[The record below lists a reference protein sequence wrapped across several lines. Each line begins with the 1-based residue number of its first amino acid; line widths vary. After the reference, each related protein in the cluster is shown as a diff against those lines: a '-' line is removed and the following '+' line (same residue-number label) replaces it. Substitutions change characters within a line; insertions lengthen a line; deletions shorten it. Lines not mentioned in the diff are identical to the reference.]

1 MESDLDSEHHSSWR
15 RLQGL
20 DLVDIALLQ
29 VIQTLTKYYCSE
41 YSTRKCLN
49 KGMSE
54 STFTASSKAGIAS
67 ARSRCASS
75 AIAYIQPIVKPTIQI
90 VFCACIHTFASA
102 AFALALAS
110 STSTLAFVSAAEA
123 LSRVISTIMPDTYIY
138 SHRFSVILRRLDACD
153 VFVFVFVFVY
163 LRLSLYKLRLQYN
176 KLLNGYGTFQIN
188 KLTLCR

>member
-1 MESDLDSEHHSSWR
+1 
-15 RLQGL
+15 
-20 DLVDIALLQ
+20 
-29 VIQTLTKYYCSE
+29 
-41 YSTRKCLN
+41 
-49 KGMSE
+49 MSE

-75 AIAYIQPIVKPTIQI
+75 AIAYIQPIFKPTIQI
-90 VFCACIHTFASA
+90 VFCACMHACIHTFASA

-123 LSRVISTIMPDTYIY
+123 LSRVISTIMPDTYIH
-138 SHRFSVILRRLDACD
+138 SHRISVILRRLGACY
-153 VFVFVFVFVY
+153 VFVFVFAY